1 MDLTTLD
8 KVYLALGTSG
18 IPTDKAHGGLLSEMI
33 TAVSA
38 RVEQSM
44 RRHVQSTSRTVVY
57 DVQPGQRMVQ
67 LFGYPVSSVT
77 TVHHDLDRDF
87 ASDSLVDS
95 DNYSVD
101 SRTGALWLDYEYAPG
116 RQILQVVYTGGMA
129 ATTAAFIAAFPDVTQ
144 AVTMQVVEEYRRRNA
159 HGANSV
165 AVAGDSVSFV
175 GDVQMLPLVT
185 QVIERHRCWGE
196 YSI

>member
-18 IPTDKAHGGLLSEMI
+18 VATDKAHGGLLSEMI
-33 TAVSA
+33 TAISA

-67 LFGYPVSSVT
+67 LFGYPVTSVT

-87 ASDSLVDS
+87 ASDSLIDS

-101 SRTGALWLDYEYAPG
+101 SRTGALWLDYEYAPD